1 MSVGRAGSCC
11 PVRWINDSAL
21 QRIRPPRGAGG
32 VLVWRG
38 AVKNGTAGA
47 GEWRERF
54 CVAQCARVM
63 LPDHCAGTHQGIFN
77 ESHSMLW
84 ALLSLL

>member
-21 QRIRPPRGAGG
+21 QRIRPPGGAGG

-47 GEWRERF
+47 GASGGSVFVLRS
-54 CVAQCARVM
+54 V
-63 LPDHCAGTHQGIFN
+63 PG
-77 ESHSMLW
+77 
-84 ALLSLL
+84 